1 MSSKEE
7 PGQICKS
14 PNIKR
19 SGKSISKVSTI
30 TCRNCVQESAA
41 EERSR
46 KQGLKGN
53 FNF

>member
-14 PNIKR
+14 PDIKR
-19 SGKSISKVSTI
+19 SGSISKVSTI
-30 TCRNCVQESAA
+30 TCRNCVQESEA

-53 FNF
+53 FTF